1 MTTIAKKT
9 MAPQQTE
16 LDTFLEAI
24 DYRVARSREDLENSF
39 TLVYREYLKRGYVKE
54 SDSKLKL
61 SIYNA
66 LPSTT
71 TFVAMLEKEVI
82 ATTTLIPDSPL
93 GLPMDTLYHEELN
106 VLRQQN
112 KKICEISMLASNTE
126 LFTSGTSMLLNS
138 KKMMLIFYLFKV
150 IFDYAKDM
158 VKLDHICITIN
169 PKHSLTYDFLL
180 FKDLG
185 GLKTY
190 RNANGAPAIAKHID
204 ITMAEQECRQKNKEG
219 LLEMFFFKK
228 TNMEKLA
235 GRITLNP
242 QDLTYFFVEKTD
254 IFKAAP
260 LLQLGYIKDCYPGYD
275 FGVILD

>member
-82 ATTTLIPDSPL
+82 VTATLIPDSPL

-112 KKICEISMLASNTE
+112 KKICEISMLASNTG

-190 RNANGAPAIAKHID
+190 RNANDAPAIAKHID

-219 LLEMFFFKK
+219 LLAMFFLKK
-228 TNMEKLA
+228 TDMEKMA

-242 QDLTYFFVEKTD
+242 LDLTYFFVEKTD